1 MILRLLRQDPA
12 WGSLIFGLPIS
23 IFYAM
28 VVRSALLDGEGR
40 GLFIFFVMIYFL
52 VSSWVT
58 IASNISNRCSR
69 LNLTLPLSTRR
80 LWLLRITSLMSVGA
94 LTFAGFAITLLWNL
108 DPPAGNLSYG
118 MMVDILF
125 KTAAVQLLIPFLLQT
140 PRLELFKISGDSWYI
155 TYTAVVVFALALVV
169 AMVPV
174 GAELLILTVPLAL
187 ILALRIMLRLP
198 ISLSVSPRE
207 PEEGVEAPATPSPLA
222 EPVHE
227 ENPTSMNLHW
237 TAFRILFN
245 HWIGW
250 LGFLSMALFAMTL
263 VFSYF
268 DSRSLTT
275 QNAVIGLW
283 LWALLANGIA
293 RLYKMDAW
301 PVSRRMLLAWTLLPG
316 LFAACI
322 GAGAAVGIRAADAE
336 RSTMVEYCCHELK
349 VPSEFQEIVWNG
361 DIPEQVSPWGESHQ
375 PWPKRLLPGLDVAIY
390 NPFEVSET
398 QSVEFRAWQTDR
410 AVARIHGEEA
420 LRPDTTRLDDDFR
433 AALERGSFTV
443 AGSAGRG
450 SSLRSRTLALAFC
463 LGMFV
468 LTLVLSMGLS
478 IYRGYT
484 AQKTWFIP
492 GFIAILGAIFV
503 LVLSADQFGW
513 LSASAID
520 SLPLILLRMAAE
532 SLDLPTW
539 LLWAFAGVGALGAYR
554 IIERQFLRIEVS
566 FAHKPKPAIQEW

>member
-1 MILRLLRQDPA
+1 MSLRVLRQDPA

-80 LWLLRITSLMSVGA
+80 LWLLRIVSLLSVGV

-118 MMVDILF
+118 IMADVLF

-155 TYTAVVVFALALVV
+155 AYTTLVVFALALIV

-187 ILALRIMLRLP
+187 ILALRIILRLP
-198 ISLSVSPRE
+198 ASLSVSPRE
-207 PEEGVEAPATPSPLA
+207 PEEGVAATATVSPLP
-222 EPVHE
+222 EPVSE
-227 ENPTSMNLHW
+227 EIPSSMNLHW

-250 LGFLSMALFAMTL
+250 MGFMSMALFAMTWVL
-263 VFSYF
+263 SYY
-268 DSRSLTT
+268 DSRSLTM

-283 LWALLANGIA
+283 LWALLSNGIA

-301 PVSRRMLLAWTLLPG
+301 PVSRRMLLVWTLLPG
-316 LFAACI
+316 LLAASI
-322 GAGAAVGIRAADAE
+322 GGGFTAILLSFDKE
-336 RSTMVEYCCHELK
+336 RSTMVEYVQHELK
-349 VPSEFQEIVWNG
+349 VPAEFRELAWNG
-361 DIPEQVSPWGESHQ
+361 EVPLQTAPWGESHH
-375 PWPKRLLPGLDVAIY
+375 PWPHRLLPGLDAAVY
-390 NPFEVSET
+390 NPYEVSET
-398 QSVEFRAWQTDR
+398 QSLDFRAWQTDR
-410 AVARIHGEEA
+410 AVERVHGEAA
-420 LRPDTTRLDDDFR
+420 LRPDRANLDEEFR

-450 SSLRSRTLALAFC
+450 SALRSRTLALAVAFG
-463 LGMFV
+463 LV
-468 LTLVLSMGLS
+468 LLTLVLSLGMS
-478 IYRGYT
+478 IYRGYS
-484 AQKTWFIP
+484 AQKVWLVP
-492 GFIAILGAIFV
+492 GFVGALGGLIV
-503 LVLSADQFGW
+503 LVLIADQLGW
-513 LSASAID
+513 LSATAID
-520 SLPLILLRMAAE
+520 SLPSILFRRAAE
-532 SLDLPTW
+532 SLAAPTW
-539 LLWAFAGVGALGAYR
+539 LYWLFTGLVALAGYLIV
-554 IIERQFLRIEVS
+554 ERQFLRIEVS